1 MEPGNFS
8 KNRILG
14 FAVLEA
20 QPRVKIIGAI
30 DEDALLFK
38 KEICG
43 ENSLNLKDLVEER
56 HMIHLGGVFIPY
68 SFIITFYYIL
78 SPMYCRFYLI
88 YILFIYKR
96 VAILPSL
103 SIWFLLPL

>member
-38 KEICG
+38 KEI
-43 ENSLNLKDLVEER
+43 DL
-56 HMIHLGGVFIPY
+56 
-68 SFIITFYYIL
+68 
-78 SPMYCRFYLI
+78 
-88 YILFIYKR
+88 
-96 VAILPSL
+96 
-103 SIWFLLPL
+103 W